1 MTDFEKWYDENYLN
15 LCYTAEENGL
25 VYFQKCDLET
35 AYEAGAEGYEKQ
47 KEINKELVDDIAA
60 LNKRIRKLEKAKKY
74 INKLVETAL
83 KGSGLITKEEL
94 EEMREF
100 IKE

>member
-1 MTDFEKWYDENYLN
+1 MTDFEKWYDENYLK

-60 LNKRIRKLEKAKKY
+60 LNKRIRELEKAKKY
-74 INKLVETAL
+74 VNKLVETAL
-83 KGSGLITKEEL
+83 KGSGVITKEEL